1 MNTFGTNKLSNECWA
16 HLLFLDK
23 MKKKLK
29 VILISIASISLL
41 IYALVQWVLSGTEFG
56 GVMDEESS
64 VKARSSNSFNGDHFQ
79 NSPDGMPYD
88 IMVNIAD
95 LLGDQVRV
103 PPGPFPMKIPDVADS
118 VKAGIRATWLGHA
131 TVYIEMDGKRI
142 LTDPMLSNRAFPV
155 KLRAPKRF
163 NPSPLPM
170 AALPP
175 IDIVT
180 ISHDH
185 FDHLDMKTVK
195 VLAASGSQFYVG
207 IGLKAH
213 LIEWGISAA
222 QINEMDWWESLTLD
236 EFTIHCTPA
245 RHYSGR
251 TGLNNATLWTSW
263 VISSPNHRIYHS
275 GDSGYGDHFRAIGEK
290 LGPIEIGFIKIGD
303 YGEDLGWRDIH
314 MHTEQSVQ
322 AALDLRT
329 KIMFPIHW
337 GTFNL
342 SNHDWYEP
350 INLAIEYAFEKKVP
364 LVTPKLGETLTY
376 GDPINNVPWWYP
388 LQVLNEGRIGYLDE
402 PVGQ

>member
-1 MNTFGTNKLSNECWA
+1 LNTLGKNESDNECCA
-16 HLLFLDK
+16 YLLFLDK
-23 MKKKLK
+23 MKKKI
-29 VILISIASISLL
+29 ILAFIVGISLL
-41 IYALVQWVLSGTEFG
+41 SYALVQLVLSGIEFG
-56 GVMDEESS
+56 GIMDKEST
-64 VKARSSNSFNGDHFQ
+64 VKARASRAFNGTHFQ
-79 NSPDGMPYD
+79 NSPSVIPYD
-88 IMVNIAD
+88 IKVNIVD
-95 LLGDQVRV
+95 LLGDQQRV
-103 PPGPFPMKIPDVADS
+103 PPGLFPMEVPVVADS
-118 VKAGIRATWLGHA
+118 VKAGMKATWLGHA

-142 LTDPMLSNRAFPV
+142 LTDPMLSDLVFPI
-155 KLRAPKRF
+155 KLIAPKRY
-163 NPSPLPM
+163 NPSPLTVD
-170 AALPP
+170 ALPP

-275 GDSGYGDHFRAIGEK
+275 GDSGYGDHFRTIGEK

-322 AALDLRT
+322 AAINL
-329 KIMFPIHW
+329 KANIMFPIHW

-350 INLAIEYAFEKKVP
+350 INLAVQYASEKKVP
-364 LVTPKLGETLTY
+364 LVTPKLGETLTF
-376 GDPINNVPWWYP
+376 GDPIHNLPWWESMQK
-388 LQVLNEGRIGYLDE
+388 LSELREGAPDSSHL
-402 PVGQ
+402 